1 MLSSSSSVHY
11 ERPPVHLVFPSLT
24 LVVTLLIFILSA
36 IIRLPQLWLDCA
48 ALRQMQVGC
57 GVLGLLALLLQLR
70 ILQHLRL
77 LLLLLMNR
85 CFTRQLLF
93 FLFFFVV
100 VVVFFL
106 VHWREDWEWL
116 RDVAQLLI
124 REGDLLLLL
133 LRVILEK
140 VYLVLLH
147 LLRWHLLLLLLLH
160 I

>member
-1 MLSSSSSVHY
+1 
-11 ERPPVHLVFPSLT
+11 
-24 LVVTLLIFILSA
+24 
-36 IIRLPQLWLDCA
+36 
-48 ALRQMQVGC
+48 MQVGC